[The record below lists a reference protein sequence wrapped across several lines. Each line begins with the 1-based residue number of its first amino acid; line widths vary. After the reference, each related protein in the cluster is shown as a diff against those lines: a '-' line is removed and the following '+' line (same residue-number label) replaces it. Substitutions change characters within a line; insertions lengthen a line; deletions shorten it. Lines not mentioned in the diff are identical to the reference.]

1 MMEYRGYRAT
11 VALDDDAGLFH
22 GEVAGT
28 RDVITFEGESAPDL
42 EREFAASVDSY
53 LAFCEERGRAP
64 DKPPARR
71 R

>member
-11 VALDDDAGLFH
+11 VAFDDEARTFH

-42 EREFAASVDSY
+42 EREFAASVESY

-64 DKPPARR
+64 DKPPA
-71 R
+71 